1 MISFLKA
8 FEEVGKDCPE
18 FLSYLETRKAQ
29 FNDKA
34 YKKELLAA
42 RKQFDKDKNE
52 KLKQADKRERRKLED
67 KMDTDYYLK
76 FYLDEIDAYSSR
88 CQ

>member
-1 MISFLKA
+1 MIRST
-8 FEEVGKDCPE
+8 E
-18 FLSYLETRKAQ
+18 
-29 FNDKA
+29 
-34 YKKELLAA
+34 KKLLAA

-52 KLKQADKRERRKLED
+52 KLKQTDKRERRKMED
-67 KMDTDYYLK
+67 QMDTDYYLK